1 MKNHISHSFVTRA
14 LFLLAIPAVLGLAG
28 QLVAAQTGGQYNVF
42 KEVIAKKDTIVWRDA
57 PENLIPAPVCNLL
70 QVCAGN
76 PDKLIVL
83 APTTEN
89 GQKVGRG
96 LILTKMQDAKHSD
109 ALLMLDQGLDVYFFL
124 VSPDGTLQKA
134 AYHQAGG
141 TSWLAIATS
150 LAQPT
155 FDKDKKLWHDRVAQL
170 GGAPAAAKPAAP
182 AAPAA
187 Q

>member
-1 MKNHISHSFVTRA
+1 MKSHISHSFLTRA
-14 LFLLAIPAVLGLAG
+14 LFSLAIPAVLGLAG
-28 QLVAAQTGGQYNVF
+28 QLVSAQTAGQYNVF
-42 KEVIAKKDTIVWRDA
+42 KEVMAKKDAIVWREA

-70 QVCAGN
+70 QACAGN

-96 LILTKMQDAKHSD
+96 LILTKLQDAKHSD

-141 TSWLAIATS
+141 TSWLAIASS

>member
-1 MKNHISHSFVTRA
+1 MKNHISRSFLTRT
-14 LFLLAIPAVLGLAG
+14 LFLLAIPAFVGLAG
-28 QLVAAQTGGQYNVF
+28 QLVAAQTGAQVNLF
-42 KEVIAKKDTIVWRDA
+42 KDVMAKKDAIVWKDA

-83 APTTEN
+83 TPTTEG
-89 GQKVGRG
+89 GQRVGRG

-109 ALLMLDQGLDVYFFL
+109 ALLLLNQSLDVYFFL
-124 VSPDGTLQKA
+124 VSPDGALQKA

-141 TSWLAIATS
+141 TSWLAIANS

-155 FDKDKKLWHDRVAQL
+155 FDKDKKMWHDRVAQL
-170 GGAPAAAKPAAP
+170 GGAPAAAAPAKPAA
-182 AAPAA
+182 